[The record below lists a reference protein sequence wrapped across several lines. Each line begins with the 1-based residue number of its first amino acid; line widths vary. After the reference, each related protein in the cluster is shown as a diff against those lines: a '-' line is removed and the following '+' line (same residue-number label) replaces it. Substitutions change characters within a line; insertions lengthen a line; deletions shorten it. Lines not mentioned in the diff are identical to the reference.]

1 MIFDDRADNYNLD
14 LDLDEPVSRAAALAA
29 AAAGWKLERLALDCG
44 VSVDEARLRCAEERV
59 RLTTLWTRKNQRRA
73 ALWKALAMWKAK
85 GCSASAAAKRY
96 GVSREAVQRTLAQLG
111 YTLPVG
117 GVQAPPTVQ
126 ARTWRQK
133 AQTDLAKRIAEKLA
147 EGMTREAAARACG
160 VSRNTGLAALTVAGL
175 VPQQGAP
182 LKEALIDV
190 LERERAK
197 PPLERMMFKEIAAEV
212 GCAPGF
218 VAATCH
224 HMGWRWR
231 EERQEAQHEHIRE
244 VAAAHPGASKRE
256 IGRLAGVS
264 DETVRRALK

>member
-14 LDLDEPVSRAAALAA
+14 LDLDEPASRAAILAA

-59 RLTTLWTRKNQRRA
+59 RLTSLWTRKNQRRA

-197 PPLERMMFKEIAAEV
+197 PPLERMLFKEIAAEV

-231 EERQEAQHEHIRE
+231 EERADALHERIRE
-244 VAAAHPGASKRE
+244 VAAEHPDASKRE

-264 DETVRRALK
+264 DETVRRVLK